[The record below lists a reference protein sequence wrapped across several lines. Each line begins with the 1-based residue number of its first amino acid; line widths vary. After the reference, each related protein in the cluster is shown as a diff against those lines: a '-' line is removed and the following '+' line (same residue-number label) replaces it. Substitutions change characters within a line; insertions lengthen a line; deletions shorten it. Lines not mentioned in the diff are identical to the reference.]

1 MKFKEKVLISTIII
15 IYLVCGYLSV
25 NNLNLYTP
33 DSTRYYIWTQSLS
46 NLEGFKD
53 STLPEPKKYVIHAP
67 FYSLLMSPVALIFP
81 DNLIAIKLATI
92 LIASLGLLLFFKFL
106 KKHFDTKIAIYG
118 TILLLINPLFFLLS
132 GELLSDVPFLV
143 ITIGIFLY
151 AYKISELKNVSNFNL
166 IAFALLV
173 SIAVLLRE
181 VGIAL
186 MISVVIFFFLRKKF
200 QIGITT
206 LIISLTFYL
215 LWIFRNEFLV
225 ANFELPDL
233 TNSKILTYHFFTNS
247 DASLL
252 AEFTARIKHN
262 FSTYFAKV
270 VALIFYP
277 MYESTQYDVIFR
289 REGIIAEVSDL
300 VKIFKIPFAI
310 VIWTLILYGFRKF
323 QKISGIH
330 LLITLFILFYSL
342 IILIYPI
349 NDIRFL
355 LPLLTIFILYFLM
368 GIKQFLESLYNKYT
382 TIFTNILFKFAFLL
396 LGLLFLVPNLVWTG
410 EYIYLSNRYMSSPI
424 EFQKYLE
431 GKIYP
436 PSHFTKPLNLAGEW
450 ISSNSKPDAVVYG
463 MWKDLACWIGTR
475 KLIISDYLISPVE
488 FDYKIRDYNVDFI
501 VSHADRLGFD
511 EFEVQISQSKRFKFK
526 LENKF
531 GRLNIYKVIN
541 SDEISS
547 SKPITKFTK
556 AIHELFN
563 CNSTEAESI
572 LDSLYIENP
581 LNAKLIF
588 YNGIVKSF
596 LGKFTDAEKYFR
608 ILEGFSQAGMF
619 LNEINRHRRLNQM
632 VQISRTHTDK
642 FADYTTRLAGSY
654 WSLGYEKYSYN
665 LLDSVLRFD
674 SSFIPAYIFKIHF
687 ALKQSKLEDARKAF
701 NKLSK
706 LDTANTLLGIYNNLI
721 TRTESIGNYTEKHT
735 LANVYYLNAKDYY
748 TLGVYEDAIDNLLLC
763 LKCDENNID
772 ALMLLSDIY
781 ILKKRFAPAKKYLD
795 QIIKLNPNN
804 YSAKEKYESLLKYF

>member
-1 MKFKEKVLISTIII
+1 MKFKEKVLIFATIIV
-15 IYLVCGYLSV
+15 YLVCGYLSV

-46 NLEGFKD
+46 NFEGFKD
-53 STLPEPKKYVIHAP
+53 NTLPEPKRYVIHAP
-67 FYSLLMSPVALIFP
+67 FYSLLMSPVAFIFP
-81 DNLIAIKLATI
+81 GNLIAIKLATI
-92 LIASLGLLLFFKFL
+92 FVAGFGLFLFFKFL
-106 KKHFDTKIAIYG
+106 KRYFDTDVAIYG

-143 ITIGIFLY
+143 IIIGIFLY
-151 AYKISELKNVSNFNL
+151 SQKINELKTVSNSNI

-173 SIAVLLRE
+173 SITVLLRE

-186 MISVVIFFFLRKKF
+186 MISVVLFFFIRRKF
-200 QIGITT
+200 QIAITT
-206 LIISLTFYL
+206 MIISLAFYL

-247 DASLL
+247 EASLL
-252 AEFTARIKHN
+252 VEFTARIKHN
-262 FSTYFAKV
+262 FITYFSKV

-277 MYESTQYDVIFR
+277 IYESTQYDVIFR
-289 REGIIAEVSDL
+289 KEGIIAEVSDL
-300 VKIFKIPFAI
+300 LKIFKIPFAI
-310 VIWTLILYGFRKF
+310 LIWALTVYGFRKF
-323 QKISGIH
+323 QKASGIY

-355 LPLLTIFILYFLM
+355 LPLLPIFILYFLT
-368 GIKQFLESLYNKYT
+368 GTKHFLETLYRKYK
-382 TIFTNILFKFAFLL
+382 NSLFKFASLL
-396 LGLLFLVPNLVWTG
+396 LGLFFLVPNFVWTG
-410 EYIYLSNRYMSSPI
+410 EFIYLSNRYMSSPM

-431 GKIYP
+431 GKKYP

-450 ISSNSKPDAVVYG
+450 INANSKPDAVVYG

-488 FDYKIRDYNVDFI
+488 FDYKIRDYNVDFL

-511 EFEVQISQSKRFKFK
+511 EFEVQISQSKKFKFK

-531 GRLNIYKVIN
+531 GRLNIYRVSN
-541 SDEISS
+541 LDEILPLEP
-547 SKPITKFTK
+547 KTEFQK
-556 AIHELFN
+556 AIYELFN
-563 CNSTEAESI
+563 CNFIEAESI
-572 LDSLYIENP
+572 LDSLYIGNP
-581 LNAKLIF
+581 LNAKVIF

-596 LGKFTDAEKYFR
+596 LGKFTDAEKYFKT
-608 ILEGFSQAGMF
+608 LEGFSQAGMF
-619 LNEINRHRRLNQM
+619 LNEINLYRRLNQM
-632 VQISRTHTDK
+632 IQFSRTHPEQ

-665 LLDSVLRFD
+665 LLDTVLRFD

-687 ALKQSKLEDARKAF
+687 ALKQNKLEDARSAL

-721 TRTESIGNYTEKHT
+721 TRTESIRKYDEKHI

-763 LKCDENNID
+763 LRYDENNTD
-772 ALMLLSDIY
+772 AMMLLSDIY
-781 ILKKRFAPAKKYLD
+781 ILKRRFAPAKKYLE

-804 YSAKEKYESLLKYF
+804 YSIKEKYESLLKYF